1 MENEEKKIVDNEN
14 VEEKTEKV
22 VKEEPKSEPVEEP
35 KVEKMPKSKGNRMSF
50 KEFLGLPAVLVLV
63 LFTFLTYAF
72 YDSIQMIRWLDAV
85 SGFDGVDRGPMILLL
100 ITDIFILGAV
110 ITHLIFFILR
120 IAGVRPISKAGI
132 ILEVVL
138 FGSTA
143 LLLLVSWIMQLVNGD
158 AVSALQ
164 FIGIFAALLAMGAIS
179 YIHTGWLCQLKNK

>member
-100 ITDIFILGAV
+100 ITVIFILGDF
-110 ITHLIFFILR
+110 ITHLILFILR
-120 IAGVRPISKAGI
+120 IAGVSPIS
-132 ILEVVL
+132 
-138 FGSTA
+138 
-143 LLLLVSWIMQLVNGD
+143 
-158 AVSALQ
+158 
-164 FIGIFAALLAMGAIS
+164 
-179 YIHTGWLCQLKNK
+179 